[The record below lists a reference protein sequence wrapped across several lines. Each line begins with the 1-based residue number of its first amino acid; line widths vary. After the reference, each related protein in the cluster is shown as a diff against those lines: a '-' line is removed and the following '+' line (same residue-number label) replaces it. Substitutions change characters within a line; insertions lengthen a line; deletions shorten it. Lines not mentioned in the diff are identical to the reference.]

1 MKAITGTIIAVI
13 VLALGWFLLSPLFID
28 REVDESFDLVL
39 DNGNFNMDGVMAMPA
54 DKRDAMK
61 DEILA
66 AAAGMADKAM
76 TEVMPELPTVI
87 ASGSFVDADS
97 AHKGEGSAMLY
108 SLPDS
113 GHVVRFEDF
122 RVTNGP
128 DLYVYL
134 ARHPS
139 PASAED
145 VVDGGYLNLGKL
157 KGNVGNQNYPVPDG
171 TDVSE
176 FGSVVIWCQLFGV
189 LFSPAALETAG

>member
-1 MKAITGTIIAVI
+1 MQAITGAIIATI
-13 VLALGWFLLSPLFID
+13 VLALGWFLVSPLFID
-28 REVDESFDLVL
+28 REVDESFELVL
-39 DNGNFNMDGVMAMPA
+39 ADGSFNMDGVMAMPA

-66 AAAGMADKAM
+66 AAAGMADKPM
-76 TEVMPELPTVI
+76 TEAMPEAPGVV
-87 ASGSFVDADS
+87 SRGRFVDADA
-97 AHKGEGSAMLY
+97 AHKGEGTATLY
-108 SLPDS
+108 ALPQG

-134 ARHPS
+134 AKHPS
-139 PASAED
+139 PGTAGD

-157 KGNVGNQNYPVPDG
+157 KGNVGNQNYVLPQG
-171 TDVSE
+171 SDVSE

-189 LFSPAALETAG
+189 LFSPAALETGE